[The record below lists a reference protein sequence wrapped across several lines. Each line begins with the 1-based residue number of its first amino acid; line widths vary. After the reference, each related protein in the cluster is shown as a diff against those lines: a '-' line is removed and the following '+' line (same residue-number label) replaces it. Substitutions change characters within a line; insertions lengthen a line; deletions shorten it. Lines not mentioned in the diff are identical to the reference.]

1 MTSDRA
7 EDGGG
12 HRQRH
17 SAAHSGEP
25 DPQEA
30 IAGQLRTVESTE
42 VYRNAWMR
50 VREDRFERA
59 DGSTGV
65 YGVVD
70 KPDFAIVVAEQDG
83 VFHLVEQ
90 FRYPVGRRSW
100 EFPMGG
106 WPPGKSGSMLELA
119 QAELREETGL
129 TAASWRL
136 LGRQNEA
143 VGFCSQ
149 GFEIFSATGLTP
161 GDHAREETEADM
173 VYRSFSEPQLRDMIV
188 NGTILDAATVA
199 AYGLWLLNH

>member
-7 EDGGG
+7 GGVAG
-12 HRQRH
+12 HRRQD
-17 SAAHSGEP
+17 SAAHSGAPEP
-25 DPQEA
+25 AEA

-90 FRYPVGRRSW
+90 FRHPIGRRSW

-119 QAELREETGL
+119 RAELREETGL

-136 LGRQNEA
+136 LGRQHEA

-149 GFEIFSATGLTP
+149 GFAIFSATDLTA
-161 GDHAREETEADM
+161 GEHAREETEADM
-173 VYRSFSEPQLRDMIV
+173 VYRSFPEPEVREMIV
-188 NGTILDAATVA
+188 TGTIVDAATVA
-199 AYGLWLLNH
+199 AYGLWLLSQ